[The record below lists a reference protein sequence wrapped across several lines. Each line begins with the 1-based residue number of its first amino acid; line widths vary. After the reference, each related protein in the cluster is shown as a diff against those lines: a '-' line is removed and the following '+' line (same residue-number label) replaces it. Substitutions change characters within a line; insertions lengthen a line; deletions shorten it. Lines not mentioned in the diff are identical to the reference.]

1 MNMRKIIIKFKI
13 RFRKVKKYI
22 KHLYY
27 SAIFVIKIANLIKV
41 LVGLFIFIILIALLG
56 LGIIKFWNFLIA
68 PNVGIYLP
76 EFSITVLFTGRYN
89 ILWIVGMAAGS
100 LVSVFR
106 RSKLEWFAEQVNAKP
121 SMIYIFGANQLVER
135 VVRELIGLG
144 FGPFVALIAEKKYY
158 WIEELGAT
166 INVLIL
172 DSVEELKLPTLYR
185 KITFRNALKILCLV
199 DNPELSQHIILNVRR
214 VNPEAEIILL
224 SRNKPYI
231 LDLIGEQL
239 EKIIIVEDL
248 DTLSREIIRMLALGF
263 IYAPVIEAKAP
274 PEYAGKP
281 VNAVEE
287 DFDYKIK
294 VLGVK
299 RGDKIIQTNVIEQG
313 DVLILYLV
321 DRRVLKEF
329 VELIPF
335 EGRIEEEEAQSSISL
350 TESESS
356 ETTAA

>member
-1 MNMRKIIIKFKI
+1 MNVRKFIIKFKI

-27 SAIFVIKIANLIKV
+27 SAIFVIKISNLIKV
-41 LVGLFIFIILIALLG
+41 LIGLFIFIVLVALLG
-56 LGIIKFWNFLIA
+56 LGIIKLWNFLIA

-135 VVRELIGLG
+135 IIRELIGLG
-144 FGPFVALIAEKKYY
+144 FGPLVALIAEKKYY

-172 DSVEELKLPTLYR
+172 DSVEELRLPTLYH
-185 KITFRNALKILCLV
+185 KITFKNALKVLCLV
-199 DNPELSQHIILNVRR
+199 DSPELSQHIILNVRR

-231 LDLIGEQL
+231 LDLIGEHL
-239 EKIIIVEDL
+239 EKITIVEDL

-281 VNAVEE
+281 VNAIEE

-299 RGDKIIQTNVIEQG
+299 RGDKIIQTDVIEQG
-313 DVLILYLV
+313 DTLILYLV

-335 EGRIEEEEAQSSISL
+335 EGVKEGVQSSISS
-350 TESESS
+350 TERESS
-356 ETTAA
+356 ETTAT